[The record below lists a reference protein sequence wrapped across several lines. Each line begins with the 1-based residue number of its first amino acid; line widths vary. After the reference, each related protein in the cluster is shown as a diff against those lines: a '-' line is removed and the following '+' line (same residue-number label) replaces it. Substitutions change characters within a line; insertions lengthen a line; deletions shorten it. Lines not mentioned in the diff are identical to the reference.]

1 MWTCKTCSE
10 TLEDEF
16 ESCWNCG
23 TSRDGDLD
31 PEFVAEPL
39 PARRSG
45 SARLP
50 MDCAR
55 CGSSL
60 DQMGTK
66 HFHEGARWGIL
77 GNLAELFVNREGF
90 DVYVC
95 SRCGHVEFFLAG
107 MGINPSDP

>member
-1 MWTCKTCSE
+1 MWTCSRCNE
-10 TLEDEF
+10 TLEDRF

-23 TSRDGDLD
+23 TDRSGATD
-31 PEFVAEPL
+31 PKFVAEAP
-39 PARRSG
+39 PARLTG
-45 SARLP
+45 SRRLP

-55 CGSSL
+55 CGGSL
-60 DQMGTK
+60 DEMGTK
-66 HFHEGARWGIL
+66 HFHEGARWGIP

-107 MGINPSDP
+107 YGDSGQ